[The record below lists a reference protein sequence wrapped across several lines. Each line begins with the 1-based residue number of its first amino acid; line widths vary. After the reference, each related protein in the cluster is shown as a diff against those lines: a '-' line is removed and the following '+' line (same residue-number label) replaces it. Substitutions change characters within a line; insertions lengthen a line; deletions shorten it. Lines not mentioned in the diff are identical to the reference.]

1 MQSVMQAEHG
11 TQPPTEAP
19 GRADSAAAAG
29 AALNAE
35 LHSVLPALARRA
47 SAGGA
52 RAAAVLALCEQLEAN
67 GGPPAGALIKAKIPT
82 YASVLV

>member
-1 MQSVMQAEHG
+1 MAIKDLS
-11 TQPPTEAP
+11 
-19 GRADSAAAAG
+19 AAAG